1 MKTIEQFL
9 YEIMA
14 NEETYKKF
22 QAATDEK
29 MIEALLK
36 ENEVDCTSDDFRKF
50 FTEKIQASGE
60 LSDEALENVAGGV
73 GDWLKGSNDSND
85 FVREGWDALP
95 DSVKDTINKIAEKY
109 KKGLDKKVSTI
120 SVVRN

>member
-29 MIEALLK
+29 MIEALLQ
-36 ENEVDCTSDDFRKF
+36 ENEVEGTKEEFKEYVV
-50 FTEKIQASGE
+50 EKAKTSGE
-60 LSDEALENVAGGV
+60 LTDEQLEAVAGGGV
-73 GDWLKGSNDSND
+73 
-85 FVREGWDALP
+85 WDVVKSIIMLP
-95 DSVKDTINKIAEKY
+95 IITLSFDAGCV
-109 KKGLDKKVSTI
+109 
-120 SVVRN
+120 

>member
-1 MKTIEQFL
+1 
-9 YEIMA
+9 MA